1 MFVLTNSS
9 AEMKSPGEWSH
20 RGSMRLSGRL
30 ALGLIETFCCAGDI
44 GQGLIL
50 MEKYNGNRPGLFNK
64 RKKVAR
70 TDPL

>member
-1 MFVLTNSS
+1 
-9 AEMKSPGEWSH
+9 
-20 RGSMRLSGRL
+20 MRLSGRL